1 MTLHEE
7 KIKHDQ
13 MDILRDKKTN
23 WKLYSIYSISIHNSI
38 SFILNVKRGKK
49 LKNNTHQNSSGRT
62 RNSKFF

>member
-49 LKNNTHQNSSGRT
+49 LKKN
-62 RNSKFF
+62 K